1 LALSCSI
8 IGNEKETASAGGGQ
22 ATFEQSRNFM
32 LNAVA
37 GDNNIAL
44 FTGAVKNLDLLFGQK
59 ARGARL

>member
-1 LALSCSI
+1 
-8 IGNEKETASAGGGQ
+8 
-22 ATFEQSRNFM
+22 M